1 LTNLSG
7 LSSTNQIVFTN
18 NTTWFDTN
26 GAGIAAA
33 KAATNGFTGGG
44 GNATNAQPPS
54 SILTNLSGLSSTN
67 QIVFTNNTTWFD
79 TNGAAVAAAK
89 IATNNLAI
97 PSTNGF
103 VTASITNGLAFTN
116 APFSSLNFSGYS
128 SASKTG
134 NITGFLLFTNGGTTY
149 SVYCSTNL
157 P

>member
-26 GAGIAAA
+26 GAG
-33 KAATNGFTGGG
+33 T
-44 GNATNAQPPS
+44 
-54 SILTNLSGLSSTN
+54 
-67 QIVFTNNTTWFD
+67 
-79 TNGAAVAAAK
+79 AAAK